1 MTEHIHWKRLT
12 APDFLGAYSLDEN
25 KDAILTIRS
34 VGREIV
40 TGADGKKDECTVAH
54 FAEKTAPNCPEV
66 KPMILNNTNCKI
78 IQKLYNTP
86 YVDQW
91 QGKPIQ
97 IYVDHNVKVGKETVD
112 GLRIRPFKPQPVGQT
127 VPDCSD
133 CSKPIEPYGKITAAV
148 YASSTQIKFGR
159 PLCYAC
165 SIKADQV
172 AKQQADPLGAGQIG
186 MEGAE

>member
-1 MTEHIHWKRLT
+1 MTEHIHWKKLT
-12 APDFLGAYSLDEN
+12 NPDYLGAYSLEDG
-25 KDAILTIRS
+25 KDMILTIKT

-54 FAEKTAPNCPEV
+54 FAEQA

-78 IQKLYNTP
+78 IQKIYNTP

-112 GLRIRPFKPQPVGQT
+112 GLRIRPFVPKPVGQA
-127 VPDCSD
+127 VPNCADCA
-133 CSKPIEPYGKITAAV
+133 KQIEPYQGVTAGQLANATLTK
-148 YASSTQIKFGR
+148 YGR
-159 PLCYAC
+159 PLCYDC
-165 SIKADQV
+165 STI
-172 AKQQADPLGAGQIG
+172 AKQAASKQADPLGAGQIG